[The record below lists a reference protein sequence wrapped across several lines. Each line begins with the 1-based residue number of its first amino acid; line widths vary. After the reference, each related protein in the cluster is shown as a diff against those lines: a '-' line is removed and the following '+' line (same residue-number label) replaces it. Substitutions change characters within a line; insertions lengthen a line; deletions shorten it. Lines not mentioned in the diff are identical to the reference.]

1 MIQLNIKSYLNF
13 GFFCRVVMI
22 YVGNYLDQTM
32 EVKFTDVDYRVFT
45 DASRHVY
52 YSGSP
57 YDRHTYRYTPI
68 LAWLLLPNITIS
80 PLFGKILFSMFD
92 VMASWLIYHFVKGE
106 KFGEEWATC
115 SSLIYLFNPFV
126 MALSA
131 RGNADSIV
139 VVLVLLTLTL
149 YKERVFFLTGIFL
162 GLAIHFKIYPI
173 IFSLPMYLAL
183 TDRQGIQG
191 FFHVNAAR
199 FRLVAGTILTLALL
213 TGLFYQIYGMEF
225 IEESYLHH
233 ITRRDTRHNFSVYFY
248 MLYLTVEEEDIGLN
262 MITFLPQLVLLLT
275 LSVKFSRVRDIP
287 FCVLCQTFVFVIY
300 NKVCTSQYFLWYLAQ
315 LSLVLPKLNYSKGEA
330 MVFVFLWGFTQ
341 GSWLIPAYFLE
352 FKGYNTF
359 WYIWIESIAFFCAN
373 LFILSRCIRKYLEH
387 ETRKDQ

>member
-1 MIQLNIKSYLNF
+1 
-13 GFFCRVVMI
+13 
-22 YVGNYLDQTM
+22 
-32 EVKFTDVDYRVFT
+32 
-45 DASRHVY
+45 
-52 YSGSP
+52 
-57 YDRHTYRYTPI
+57 
-68 LAWLLLPNITIS
+68 
-80 PLFGKILFSMFD
+80 
-92 VMASWLIYHFVKGE
+92 
-106 KFGEEWATC
+106 
-115 SSLIYLFNPFV
+115 
-126 MALSA
+126 
-131 RGNADSIV
+131 
-139 VVLVLLTLTL
+139 
-149 YKERVFFLTGIFL
+149 
-162 GLAIHFKIYPI
+162 
-173 IFSLPMYLAL
+173 MYLAL

-225 IEESYLHH
+225 IEEAYLHH